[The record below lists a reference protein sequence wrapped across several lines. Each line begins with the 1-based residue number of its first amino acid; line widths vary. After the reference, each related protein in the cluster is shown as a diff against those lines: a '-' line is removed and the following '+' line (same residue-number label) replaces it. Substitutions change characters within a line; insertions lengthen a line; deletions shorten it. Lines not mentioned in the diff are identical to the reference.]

1 MIKHFLK
8 IFISSIAL
16 FTILMSVTALG
27 YIFFVDKDIVLGTV
41 KGVNLDENLD
51 KNNTLSSTFNYDTA
65 FGKVAKNSKR
75 INFLVVGLES
85 QRTDTIMVASY
96 DTESKVANLISIPR
110 DTYYP
115 RDNERADSKKINAV
129 YAAEGIEGLTETIQ
143 EILGIPIEKHVI
155 FDYEGVVSCI
165 DIMGGV
171 EVDVPFHMQYRD
183 PYDDPPLYIDIPEG
197 TQLLDG
203 SQSLKFLRFR
213 KGYANQDLGRIEAQ
227 QQFIK
232 SAAKKVLSTKLPV
245 VIKEAYSSVQTNFS
259 LNELLSLAG
268 TVVGFST
275 DNINLQVIPGEETPL
290 EGLSFYIPNGDEMK
304 KMVNTMY
311 GITNEE
317 ENKEEN
323 KEENTQTN

>member
-8 IFISSIAL
+8 IFFSSIIL

-27 YIFFVDKDIVLGTV
+27 YILFVDKDIVLGTV
-41 KGVNLDENLD
+41 KGVNLDENLAD
-51 KNNTLSSTFNYDTA
+51 SNSLSTTFNYDTA

-75 INFLVVGLES
+75 INVLVVGLENL
-85 QRTDTIMVASY
+85 RTDTIMVASY
-96 DTESKVANLISIPR
+96 DTESKIADLISVPR

-115 RDNERADSKKINAV
+115 RDNERADTKKLNAV
-129 YAAEGIEGLTETIQ
+129 YSAEGIEGLTEIVQ

-171 EVDVPFHMQYRD
+171 EVNVPFHMQYSD

-197 TQLLDG
+197 IQVLDG

-232 SAAKKVLSTKLPV
+232 SAAKNVLSSKLPA
-245 VIKEAYSSVQTNFS
+245 VIKEAYSNVQTNFS
-259 LNELLSLAG
+259 LNELLGLAG

-275 DNINLQVIPGEETPL
+275 DNINVQVIPGEEAPL
-290 EGLSFYIPNGDEMK
+290 EGLSFYIPNDEEIK
-304 KMVNTMY
+304 KMVYTMY
-311 GITNEE
+311 GLTNEE
-317 ENKEEN
+317 DNIGL
-323 KEENTQTN
+323 TNNQ